1 MTRSDFLENIWMAL
15 DTLRQ
20 NKLRSFLTI
29 LGVVVGTMTVIVIAA
44 LVSGINSGVSKEIE
58 SYGTNSIYVF
68 KFEPGFNFNPS
79 AEERMRKPISY
90 EDALAIG
97 EECPS
102 VLEVT
107 AFMSPVDFLQGP
119 MAERI
124 KIRYRDTEMVNATV
138 QGVMPSFF
146 RMGTSEVTEGRFFTT
161 AKTPRGPTSASSGA
175 TWPIRS
181 FPTSTRSTRRSRLTA
196 ATIA

>member
-1 MTRSDFLENIWMAL
+1 MTRGDFFENVWMAI

-44 LVSGINSGVSKEIE
+44 FVSGINSRVSKEIE

-90 EDALAIG
+90 EDALAIKA
-97 EECPS
+97 ECPS

-107 AFMSPVDFLQGP
+107 AFMSPVDFTEGP
-119 MAERI
+119 MAERDR
-124 KIRYRDTEMVNATV
+124 K
-138 QGVMPSFF
+138 
-146 RMGTSEVTEGRFFTT
+146 
-161 AKTPRGPTSASSGA
+161 
-175 TWPIRS
+175 
-181 FPTSTRSTRRSRLTA
+181 STRLNSSH
-196 ATIA
+196 